1 MKLEIELT
9 KEETLQCALA
19 SQSGKAKRSRRVQA
33 VLALV
38 LAAGFI
44 LSWIW
49 DHSYVQGLVLAG
61 ISLLLFAAVLLLPR
75 MLVRQLAEEMER
87 NEKRFTMEITEDA
100 VTVQTQLGRWELTR
114 DNLRTILETR
124 DVYCLVSDKKKLFC
138 LPKRCLTPEQLGL
151 VNQWFSGLFEQTQP
165 SSGAGGGPPDSP

>member
-1 MKLEIELT
+1 MKLEMELT
-9 KEETLQCALA
+9 KEEMLQCALA

-61 ISLLLFAAVLLLPR
+61 VSLLLFAAVLLLPR
-75 MLVRQLAEEMER
+75 MTVRQLAEEMER
-87 NEKRFTMEITEDA
+87 GEQHLTMDITEDA

-114 DNLRTILETR
+114 DTLSTILETR

-138 LPKRCLTPEQLGL
+138 LPKRCLTPEQLDQ
-151 VNQWFSGLFEQTQP
+151 VNQWFSGLLEQAPP
-165 SSGAGGGPPDSP
+165 STEAAGPPDSL